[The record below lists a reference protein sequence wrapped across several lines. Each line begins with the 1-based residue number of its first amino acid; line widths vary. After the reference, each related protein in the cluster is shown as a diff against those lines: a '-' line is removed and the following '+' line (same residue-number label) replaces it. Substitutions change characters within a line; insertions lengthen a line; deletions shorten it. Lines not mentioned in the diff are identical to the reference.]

1 MTISDL
7 RWADRS
13 RSRVT
18 LMYDGNQHDVVVDAP
33 AFVPSL
39 VREWIAAGNPVAAY
53 QPTADD
59 VRAECQRRIFM
70 LLGVTAFEAC
80 TVKQLNATMRATE
93 LTNKLARGDSLTS
106 AEEAEAAQLE
116 ALATAIKH
124 LRAASNAL
132 GETPPADYASDAH
145 WQ

>member
-18 LMYDGNQHDVVVDAP
+18 LTYDGNVHDVVVDAP

-39 VREWIAAGNPVAAY
+39 VREWIADGKPVAAY
-53 QPTADD
+53 SPTADD
-59 VRAECQRRIFM
+59 VRVECQRRIFV
-70 LLGVTAFEAC
+70 LLGVSTLEAC

-93 LTNKLARGDSLTS
+93 LTNKLARGDTMTPT
-106 AEEAEAAQLE
+106 EEAEAAQLE
-116 ALATAIKH
+116 ALAAAIKR

-132 GETPPADYASDAH
+132 GATPPADYASDVH